1 MNPDPELL
9 AGLVERERKYREM
22 IAKHERRM
30 AQAQLQLPPQMGR
43 EDMSPR
49 ANYIRRNPERFTR
62 AATGRPAHRPPL
74 GEELQRARWE
84 HSADAARLGAR
95 WEPSRAAVRQGK
107 SHTDREWRRQL
118 RHRPTRHPVA
128 DKIVAGTLLFFWL
141 VTMAAI
147 TYVPNLLGIVVLW
160 VIWSGLFLACW
171 RFYKDQTRPADGKPA
186 VAQVHL
192 PLLVRLFLLPG
203 MVHVVGLPAVTKARH
218 IRTIRRERAQR
229 GGVAAVGYRIDVL
242 EAELAQPERDTLA

>member
-9 AGLVERERKYREM
+9 AGLAERERKYQADF
-22 IAKHERRM
+22 IAR
-30 AQAQLQLPPQMGR
+30 
-43 EDMSPR
+43 
-49 ANYIRRNPERFTR
+49 
-62 AATGRPAHRPPL
+62 HRPPHWQ
-74 GEELQRARWE
+74 EWE
-84 HSADAARLGAR
+84 QTRLAHSAAGRHSFVPA
-95 WEPSRAAVRQGK
+95 K
-107 SHTDREWRRQL
+107 RR
-118 RHRPTRHPVA
+118 RPTRHPIA

-203 MVHVVGLPAVTKARH
+203 MVHVVGQPAVTKARH
-218 IRTIRRERAQR
+218 IRTIRRERASRAQ
-229 GGVAAVGYRIDVL
+229 APVGYRIDML
-242 EAELAQPERDTLA
+242 EAELRQTERDTLA